1 MTVYTV
7 LHKDSNTVSVRE
19 SDKDLMFA
27 VVVKTP
33 VEMRHQ
39 IQNLIDELD
48 SLTLDQIDRALS
60 DGTVTKWGGVTY
72 TGGIAAP
79 SVAALQAQY
88 DRLLAHSK
96 AMVTNRENL
105 VDLYQV
111 VGWFEDLPDAQ
122 WLAKSLREQYAD
134 DGWPR
139 EVYVDFTL
147 ADEPEDVPF

>member
-7 LHKDSNTVSVRE
+7 THKDSNTVSVRE

-33 VEMRHQ
+33 VELRHQ
-39 IQNLIDELD
+39 IQNLIDEVD
-48 SLTLDQIDRALS
+48 YLTLDQIDRALS
-60 DGTVTKWGGVTY
+60 DGSVTEWGGVQY
-72 TGGIAAP
+72 IGGVPAP
-79 SVAALQAQY
+79 SVASLQKSY
-88 DRLLAHSK
+88 DDLTAHVR
-96 AMVTNRENL
+96 AMRVQRENL

-122 WLAKSLREQYAD
+122 GLAKSLRDQYVD

-139 EVYVDFTL
+139 EVYVDFTMV
-147 ADEPEDVPF
+147 DEPEYVPF